1 MQFFYEYQFGIH
13 SIFRW
18 LFMSLSLKQSRS
30 SQACR
35 EQHARINISFLQALS
50 VLFDYLQ
57 FCECYSMAFSKDE
70 SPTNSE
76 LQPFVISLRGNNW
89 NSSVNYDYILCG
101 TCWHG
106 EDNPSKISRWEEDQN
121 VNRLSGIRVQ
131 LPSQKQYYWP
141 WVCLVSWLLRVISIW
156 QY

>member
-1 MQFFYEYQFGIH
+1 
-13 SIFRW
+13 
-18 LFMSLSLKQSRS
+18 MSLSLKQSRS

-76 LQPFVISLRGNNW
+76 LQPFVIYLRGNN
-89 NSSVNYDYILCG
+89 
-101 TCWHG
+101 
-106 EDNPSKISRWEEDQN
+106 
-121 VNRLSGIRVQ
+121 
-131 LPSQKQYYWP
+131 
-141 WVCLVSWLLRVISIW
+141 
-156 QY
+156 

>member
-1 MQFFYEYQFGIH
+1 M
-13 SIFRW
+13 SINLESTAYLGGFSCHY
-18 LFMSLSLKQSRS
+18 LLNSRGVVNFVES
-30 SQACR
+30 SMPELIFPSCK
-35 EQHARINISFLQALS
+35 LWVKS

-57 FCECYSMAFSKDE
+57 FYECYSMAFSKDE

-76 LQPFVISLRGNNW
+76 LQPFVISHRGNNW

-131 LPSQKQYYWP
+131 FPSQKQYYWP

-156 QY
+156 QH